1 MLDDRTVVGQSRFFG
16 GVVDTQPKGFAIN
29 FDLCSKLLPF
39 PVHTSV
45 PSGVS
50 RIQSSFR
57 VTHFVLYIFVCSPE
71 RGSRSSGVPTATWLF
86 CCSCLLVLVLI
97 QYGQLSSCLV
107 HSKL

>member
-57 VTHFVLYIFVCSPE
+57 VAHIVFRSSSFFL
-71 RGSRSSGVPTATWLF
+71 RGGLEAQESRSPDTIAQLTT
-86 CCSCLLVLVLI
+86 VLQVLCTTSA
-97 QYGQLSSCLV
+97 Q
-107 HSKL
+107 

>member
-57 VTHFVLYIFVCSPE
+57 VAHVTWLDHLPFIFTRTAE
-71 RGSRSSGVPTATWLF
+71 RGSRSSEVPPTM
-86 CCSCLLVLVLI
+86 
-97 QYGQLSSCLV
+97 
-107 HSKL
+107 

>member
-57 VTHFVLYIFVCSPE
+57 VTH
-71 RGSRSSGVPTATWLF
+71 ATWLVIF
-86 CCSCLLVLVLI
+86 RFSFTRRKGV
-97 QYGQLSSCLV
+97 
-107 HSKL
+107 

>member
-57 VTHFVLYIFVCSPE
+57 VTHRVFRSSLFFL
-71 RGSRSSGVPTATWLF
+71 RGGLEAQESRSPDHDCTTHTIAQLTT
-86 CCSCLLVLVLI
+86 VLQVLCTTSA
-97 QYGQLSSCLV
+97 Q
-107 HSKL
+107 

>member
-1 MLDDRTVVGQSRFFG
+1 VLDDCTVVGQSRFFG

-57 VTHFVLYIFVCSPE
+57 VTHRVFRSSSVFE
-71 RGSRSSGVPTATWLF
+71 RGSRSSGVPTTTWL
-86 CCSCLLVLVLI
+86 LI
-97 QYGQLSSCLV
+97 VAVVAVVAVVY
-107 HSKL
+107 

>member
-57 VTHFVLYIFVCSPE
+57 VTHFVLDHLRLFLPE
-71 RGSRSSGVPTATWLF
+71 RGSRSSGVPTATWL
-86 CCSCLLVLVLI
+86 LI
-97 QYGQLSSCLV
+97 VAVVY
-107 HSKL
+107 

>member
-57 VTHFVLYIFVCSPE
+57 VAHIINIVLDHLRFLPE
-71 RGSRSSGVPTATWLF
+71 RGSRSSGVPTTTWLF
-86 CCSCLLVLVLI
+86 AVV
-97 QYGQLSSCLV
+97 Y
-107 HSKL
+107 

>member
-57 VTHFVLYIFVCSPE
+57 VTHIVLDHLGFSLYPRGGLEAQESP
-71 RGSRSSGVPTATWLF
+71 RLGF
-86 CCSCLLVLVLI
+86 
-97 QYGQLSSCLV
+97 
-107 HSKL
+107 

>member
-57 VTHFVLYIFVCSPE
+57 VTHIVF
-71 RGSRSSGVPTATWLF
+71 RSSSFLRGGLEAQESPPRLALD
-86 CCSCLLVLVLI
+86 CCSCLLV
-97 QYGQLSSCLV
+97 QQ
-107 HSKL
+107 